1 MKIKLFIIISML
13 VLALTG
19 CPNNTST
26 DTTAPINT
34 NTSTKITGLQAN
46 VTLNA
51 YIGETQ
57 YSIALNSKT
66 GEFNAEPIEIHLQ
79 NGLIRGRGDSDETA
93 QPISGT
99 FVCNKTAAGDN
110 LFWYEHDT
118 DISLKP
124 NTKVG
129 SSDCYKITADL
140 TNPDVTA
147 DASKYRTVGTNT
159 AAYTAAETAA
169 KTTSGTTGVSFT
181 DKQKKILAT
190 ANTQLAKCS
199 KKTASSLAQTF
210 STDGDATKD
219 CTVGFTFNLGD
230 TTCDVFIDKDNVA
243 ISTDNTTDFSRST
256 PTWLMSAVKTVIAS
270 GASPDDLKNYTNLKG
285 IISEMASAVSTS
297 NDDVVYATET
307 RKAGYEVPCPWN
319 DDELAKMKK
328 FTENYAS
335 HKKEI
340 GAYIHGYMSNQ
351 DKDHWQVIEKF
362 TNEDAFAADSNGKR
376 TKAELI
382 YILSYST
389 ITGFFPNGNYAND
402 DEHVF
407 GITVTVDLD
416 GINALLP
423 LNEWTHPS
431 VIYDYFTFSEAK
443 ECYSDKPVTWRITTD
458 FETNQDTIEP
468 VTHYEKTPQWFL
480 DMITTYTSKDHTDY
494 DRQFNIDGP
503 GCPLADIGSL
513 WLDDICDEYLNG
525 PGSNRYRE
533 NKFIF
538 NVYERDL
545 TTDTYPSTP
554 TKQMEIKEIKA
565 LVASG
570 DYAAYADD
578 VTDDWT
584 ATSMANLW
592 NDYEDE
598 AKDADGHTLQDGVKP
613 TSYTTTYYGQSPIY
627 MKKILYNVVYQ
638 QRSGDTFINTGRIDK
653 LTVSEIK
660 ELMETWKNAG
670 CKLFLWNDGTSQWTG
685 EYENGNWQIYTTTG
699 GPGWSSPTNNTVYF
713 LQTDSN

>member
-270 GASPDDLKNYTNLKG
+270 GASPDDLKEYSNLQG

-297 NDDVVYATET
+297 NDDVVYATDK
-307 RKAGYEVPCPWN
+307 RKNGYEVPCPWN
-319 DDELAKMKK
+319 DDELAKMKE
-328 FTENYAS
+328 FRENYS
-335 HKKEI
+335 NNKCEV
-340 GAYIHGYMSNQ
+340 GAYCVGALSYIS
-351 DKDHWQVIEKF
+351 KF
-362 TNEDAFAADSNGKR
+362 SNEDAFARDASGDR
-376 TKAELI
+376 TESELI
-382 YILSYST
+382 YLFGYGT
-389 ITGFFPNGNYAND
+389 ISEVLGDNNYNTAD
-402 DEHVF
+402 HVF
-407 GITVTVDLD
+407 GVSVTVDLD
-416 GINALLP
+416 GINKILP
-423 LNEWTHPS
+423 LDKWTRPS
-431 VIYDYFTFSEAK
+431 VIYDYITLSYVDDYESE
-443 ECYSDKPVTWRITTD
+443 EPLTWRKVDGTY
-458 FETNQDTIEP
+458 EP
-468 VTHYEKTPQWFL
+468 VYAYEKTPEWYI
-480 DMITTYTSKDHTDY
+480 DAVTTYLDKSHTDY
-494 DRQFNIDGP
+494 DRQYNVAGN
-503 GCPLADIGSL
+503 GCPLSYIGDAL
-513 WLDDICDEYLNG
+513 IDEICNEYLNG
-525 PGSNRYRE
+525 PNANTGYWNTE
-533 NKFIF
+533 FIF
-538 NVYERDL
+538 DVYEKDL
-545 TTDTYPSTP
+545 SNDTYPSSSQEM
-554 TKQMEIKEIKA
+554 KLSEIKS
-565 LVASG
+565 LVNIG
-570 DYAAYADD
+570 DYEAY
-578 VTDDWT
+578 TDGT
-584 ATSMANLW
+584 ETTSMANYW
-592 NDYEDE
+592 SDYENE
-598 AKDADGHTLQDGVKP
+598 STDADCQTYGGGEWKM
-613 TSYTTTYYGQSPIY
+613 TSYTTTFNGQRPIY
-627 MKKILYNVVYQ
+627 IKKKLNNIYILQWQGTNCRYLYKKMEP
-638 QRSGDTFINTGRIDK
+638 DYKWTI
-653 LTVSEIK
+653 SELK
-660 ELMETWKNAG
+660 AYMETDSHPQGFK
-670 CKLFLWNDGTSQWTG
+670 
-685 EYENGNWQIYTTTG
+685 
-699 GPGWSSPTNNTVYF
+699 VYSYN
-713 LQTDSN
+713 QT